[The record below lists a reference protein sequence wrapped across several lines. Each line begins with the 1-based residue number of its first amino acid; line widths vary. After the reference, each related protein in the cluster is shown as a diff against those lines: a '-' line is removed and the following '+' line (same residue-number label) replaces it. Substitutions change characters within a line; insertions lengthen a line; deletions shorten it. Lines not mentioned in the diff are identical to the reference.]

1 MMTTASKRLDAV
13 AAALTCVDST
23 LMQQKS
29 LGWLRWQADG
39 SVRM

>member
-1 MMTTASKRLDAV
+1 MVLYNINNAAV
-13 AAALTCVDST
+13 ITMLTCVDSMQ
-23 LMQQKS
+23 MQQKS